1 MSNSIH
7 DIPGDHEYAL
17 TAPAQAPGTVYG
29 VVVFEAPYACKVQRV
44 EVIPEASITGA
55 VTHNFKWE
63 LFNRGT
69 NGTGT
74 ASLASATYAAGTNVG
89 GTVVTNFYNPTTK
102 LAIAAGT
109 ILELVKTE
117 NGAGM
122 LMPNT
127 RVNTVVQGN

>member
-7 DIPGDHEYAL
+7 DIPGDHEYAVI
-17 TAPAQAPGTVYG
+17 APAQSPGTVYG
-29 VVVFEAPYACKVQRV
+29 VVIFEAPYACKVQRV
-44 EVIPEASITGA
+44 EVIPEESITGA
-55 VTHNFKWE
+55 ATNNFKWE
-63 LFNRGT
+63 LFNKGT
-69 NGTGT
+69 DGTGT
-74 ASLASATYAAGTNVG
+74 ASLKAQTFSAGSNVG
-89 GTVVTNFYNPTTK
+89 GTVVTSWYNPATK
-102 LAIAAGT
+102 LALAAGT